1 MGGFDWRPLRSVDR
15 SQLNEARLQAHYA
28 VQWLARAARA
38 FVSPRPDDSHTNL
51 SWIDA
56 FDGFTTQR
64 LKDDLGLGLRIADL
78 TLVLMG
84 DGTVR
89 GQSYPLN
96 ERSDMN
102 ARNWLGEQLGAKG
115 LDASTLDAP
124 PPYKIPT
131 HAIANGAAYDATRP
145 AHALAE
151 LAAWFSNA
159 HHSLEGIRRQ
169 VIGRKLAASPVRCW
183 PHHFD
188 IATLISLDE
197 RKAKKVRTVNV
208 GLSPGDEHYDEP
220 YFYVSP
226 YPYPDAA
233 TLPPLSKLGHWHT
246 REFTAAIAP
255 SSRIVQAKDQKVETE
270 AFLLN
275 AIEGAIKTLN

>member
-1 MGGFDWRPLRSVDR
+1 MGGFDWRPLRGVDR
-15 SQLNEARLQAHYA
+15 TQLNEARRQAHYA

-115 LDASTLDAP
+115 LDASALDAP

-151 LAAWFSNA
+151 LAAWFANA

-188 IATLISLDE
+188 LDSLISLGED
-197 RKAKKVRTVNV
+197 RTT
-208 GLSPGDEHYDEP
+208 GMGFSPGDDYYDEP
-220 YFYVSP
+220 YFYVSI
-226 YPYPDAA
+226 YPEPKGM
-233 TLPPLSKLGHWHT
+233 TLPEMPPIGHTHT
-246 REFTAAIAP
+246 HEFLAAIALA
-255 SSRIVQAKDQKVETE
+255 SKIVAEMEQGKKTE
-270 AFLLN
+270 AFVLGSVE
-275 AIEGAIKTLN
+275 AAIKLLG

>member
-1 MGGFDWRPLRSVDR
+1 MGGFDWRPLRGVDR
-15 SQLNEARLQAHYA
+15 TQLNEARRQAHYA

-64 LKDDLGLGLRIADL
+64 PKDDLGLGLRIADL

-115 LDASTLDAP
+115 LDASALDAP

-131 HAIANGAAYDATRP
+131 HAIASGAATAEKAAAT
-145 AHALAE
+145 AVALT
-151 LAAWFSNA
+151 S
-159 HHSLEGIRRQ
+159 RR
-169 VIGRKLAASPVRCW
+169 GL
-183 PHHFD
+183 
-188 IATLISLDE
+188 
-197 RKAKKVRTVNV
+197 NV
-208 GLSPGDEHYDEP
+208 GGTMDRSEP
-220 YFYVSP
+220 SAVART
-226 YPYPDAA
+226 DAA
-233 TLPPLSKLGHWHT
+233 QT
-246 REFTAAIAP
+246 RIG
-255 SSRIVQAKDQKVETE
+255 S
-270 AFLLN
+270 
-275 AIEGAIKTLN
+275 